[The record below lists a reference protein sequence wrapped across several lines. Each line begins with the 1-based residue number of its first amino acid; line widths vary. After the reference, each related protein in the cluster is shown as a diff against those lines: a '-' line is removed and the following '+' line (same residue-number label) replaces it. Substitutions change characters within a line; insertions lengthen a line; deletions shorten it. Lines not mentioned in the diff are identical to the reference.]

1 MISPCSARGGRDRRR
16 RLDILTERTVYFAF
30 WLCLAAVL
38 PFRRAASR
46 IPVNFLGRAVRTDV
60 ARSVPAGA
68 PGPRAPAPAA
78 ALALSLLLLT
88 YESPGW
94 VMKYKNV
101 FADQSTRSDRNQ
113 K

>member
-60 ARSVPAGA
+60 AFR
-68 PGPRAPAPAA
+68 PGRRGRRGRGRPPPRPP
-78 ALALSLLLLT
+78 SRFH
-88 YESPGW
+88 YF
-94 VMKYKNV
+94 Y
-101 FADQSTRSDRNQ
+101 
-113 K
+113 